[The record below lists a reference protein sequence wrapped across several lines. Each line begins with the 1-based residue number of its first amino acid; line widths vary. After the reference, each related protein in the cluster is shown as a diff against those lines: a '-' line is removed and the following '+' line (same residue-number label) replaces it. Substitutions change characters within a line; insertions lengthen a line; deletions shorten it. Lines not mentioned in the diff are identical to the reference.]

1 MLVSR
6 AHDNKSFG
14 NSFPKRG
21 IYFGKFFVILQR
33 QLINSQKS
41 KVESQK
47 LQWLQSLSAV
57 QQEVKIYRNYEERKC
72 VMQCE

>member
-1 MLVSR
+1 MPLSR
-6 AHDNKSFG
+6 AHDNKSFH
-14 NSFPKRG
+14 NSFPKME

-33 QLINSQKS
+33 QLINSRKS

-57 QQEVKIYRNYEERKC
+57 QQEVKIYKNYEERK
-72 VMQCE
+72 